1 MLCWTESGVRE
12 LIEQFM
18 HYLTVE
24 CGLRPNSLKAYSA
37 DLGDFAGFL
46 GRRSADVR
54 RVTDRD
60 VGAFVA
66 AERRRGLAPTSVAR
80 KLVAVKMFF
89 RYLAQERLI
98 EEDVSSLVESP
109 RAAKTLPE
117 VLNTEEV
124 EALLAAPDASTPL
137 GMRDRAIL
145 EMFYATGARA
155 TEVAEM
161 KVGDVNFEYGFV
173 LVRGKGGKE
182 RIVPVGRA
190 ALDALRDYLS
200 GVRGALLRGKESD
213 RLFVSRTGRHLERQS
228 LFNMVRKR
236 ALAAGISIDISPHML
251 RHSFATHMLAGGAD
265 LRAVQEMLGHSDI
278 STTQIYTHLEKDR
291 LKAVHSRYHPRG

>member
-1 MLCWTESGVRE
+1 MRE

-60 VGAFVA
+60 IGAFVA

>member
-1 MLCWTESGVRE
+1 MRE

-236 ALAAGISIDISPHML
+236 ALVAGISIDISPHML

>member
-66 AERRRGLAPTSVAR
+66 AARRRGLAPTSVAR

>member
-1 MLCWTESGVRE
+1 MRE

>member
-1 MLCWTESGVRE
+1 MRE

-124 EALLAAPDASTPL
+124 EALLAAPDVSTPL

-213 RLFVSRTGRHLERQS
+213 RLFVSRTGRHIERQS